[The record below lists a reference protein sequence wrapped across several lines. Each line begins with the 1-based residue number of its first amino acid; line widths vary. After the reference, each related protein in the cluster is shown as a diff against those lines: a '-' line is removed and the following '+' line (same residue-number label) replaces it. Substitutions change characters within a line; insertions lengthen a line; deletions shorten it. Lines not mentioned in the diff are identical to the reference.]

1 MSDEKQPGAEQSAPE
16 AAELSEPKSEVHY
29 SQGVD
34 NGYQNDPYA
43 YDEYGDSGGGYR
55 YGESTQPPEQ
65 LAAAA
70 SVASPVAAA
79 PTAVVATTAPAKPPA
94 TASQAGGAYNPPPP
108 PKPPDDEEDEEE
120 DGMARMSFLE
130 HLEELRT
137 RIIRVLM
144 GFGGAFVFSLIF
156 APEIWKI
163 IAAPAVQALTNLGFT
178 PKLVAIAPMEQF
190 SIIWMKAPMIV
201 SIFLA
206 SPVLVWQVWGFIAP
220 GLYKRERRWAAP
232 FILCTSGLFIL
243 GGLFAYFVVFRFGLE
258 FLLGIG
264 RDADVAPMVTISEY
278 FDLFVNVT
286 LGVAIIFELPIVI
299 FFLTLIRVAS
309 PKFLLGHSRYAIL
322 GIMILAAIV
331 TPTPDIFNMMMFTVP
346 MILLYFIGLFA
357 SYLLELNRDGK
368 KFPWKYVVF
377 AVIGVLAVCGGLLW
391 LAVAKFGVKLLP
403 YWPFLTK

>member
-1 MSDEKQPGAEQSAPE
+1 MSDEKHPLDDKAGAEKSAPE
-16 AAELSEPKSEVHY
+16 GTHTPPPKTEIHY
-29 SQGVD
+29 DQHVE

-43 YDEYGDSGGGYR
+43 YDEYGDSGGYR

-65 LAAAA
+65 TATAVVPAAAA
-70 SVASPVAAA
+70 
-79 PTAVVATTAPAKPPA
+79 AVSTPAQ
-94 TASQAGGAYNPPPP
+94 SGGSYNPPPP
-108 PKPPDDEEDEEE
+108 PKPPDDDEEDEEE
-120 DGMARMSFLE
+120 EGMARMSFLE
-130 HLEELRT
+130 HLEELRS

-144 GFGGAFVFSLIF
+144 GFVGAFVFTLIF
-156 APEIWKI
+156 APEIWRI
-163 IAAPAVQALTNLGFT
+163 IAAPAVEALTNLKFT
-178 PKLVAIAPMEQF
+178 PQLVAIEPLEQF
-190 SIIWMKAPMIV
+190 SIIWVKAPMIV

-264 RDADVAPMVTISEY
+264 RDAAVAPMVTISAY

-309 PKFLLGHSRYAIL
+309 PRFLLSHSRYAIL
-322 GIMILAAIV
+322 GIMVLAAVV
-331 TPTPDIFNMMMFTVP
+331 TPTPDIFNMMLFVVP
-346 MILLYFIGLFA
+346 MILLYFIGVFA
-357 SYLLELNRDGK
+357 SYLLELQREGK
-368 KFPWKYVVF
+368 SFPWKYVF
-377 AVIGVLAVCGGLLW
+377 LAVAGLLAIVAGSVW
-391 LAVAKFGVKLLP
+391 LAVAKFGFKLLP
-403 YWPFLTK
+403 YWPFMTK

>member
-1 MSDEKQPGAEQSAPE
+1 MSDEKHPGAEQSAPK
-16 AAELSEPKSEVHY
+16 AEEPSKTEIHY
-29 SQGVD
+29 EPTVD
-34 NGYQNDPYA
+34 NGYHHDDPYA
-43 YDEYGDSGGGYR
+43 YDEHGDSGSAYR

-65 LAAAA
+65 TPAGAT
-70 SVASPVAAA
+70 
-79 PTAVVATTAPAKPPA
+79 TAVVPA
-94 TASQAGGAYNPPPP
+94 TVTAAVAAPQSVSQAGGGYNPPPP
-108 PKPPDDEEDEEE
+108 PKPPDDEDEEDEE
-120 DGMARMSFLE
+120 GMARMSFLE

-137 RIIRVLM
+137 RIIRILI
-144 GFGGAFVFSLIF
+144 GFVVAFVGSLYF

-163 IAAPAVQALTNLGFT
+163 IAAPAVKALTNLGFT

-190 SIIWMKAPMIV
+190 SIIWMKAPLVV

-232 FILCTSGLFIL
+232 FIICTSGLFIL
-243 GGLFAYFVVFRFGLE
+243 GGLFAYFVVFRLGLE

-286 LGVAIIFELPIVI
+286 LGVAIIFELPVVI

-309 PKFLLGHSRYAIL
+309 PRFLLSHSRYAIL
-322 GIMILAAIV
+322 GIMVLAAGA
-331 TPTPDIFNMMMFTVP
+331 TPTPDVFNMVMFVVP
-346 MILLYFIGLFA
+346 MILLYFLGVFA
-357 SYLLELNRDGK
+357 SYILELKREGK
-368 KFPWKYVVF
+368 AFPWKYL
-377 AVIGVLAVCGGLLW
+377 ALALVIVLAIGAGAVW
-391 LAVAKFGVKLLP
+391 LAVAKFGFKLLP